1 MIKLGGNWDTLLQDL
16 FVSEQYAHLRTFL
29 KNAYAQQT
37 IYPDM
42 YSIYRAFQLTALTD
56 LKVVLLGQDPYHN
69 VGQANGLA
77 FSVQDGIALP
87 PSLCNIFKE
96 IDDDINSCID
106 KHIVPT
112 PFIKAKNGDLTSWA
126 KQGVLLLNTALTV
139 KAHSANSHKELW
151 QWFTDAVIEKISANT
166 ENIVF
171 ILWGNNAKSKKRFI
185 DADKHYILEAAH
197 PSPLSAHNGFFGCK
211 HFSKTNQ
218 YLYQVK
224 KTPIDWNIYTYS

>member
-1 MIKLGGNWDTLLQDL
+1 MIELSGNWDTLLQDL
-16 FVSEQYAHLRTFL
+16 FASEKYLQLRAFL
-29 KNAYAQQT
+29 KNAYATQT

-42 YSIYRAFQLTALTD
+42 YSIYRAFQCTALTD

-69 VGQANGLA
+69 IGQAHGLA
-77 FSVQDGIALP
+77 FSVQDGTTLP

-96 IDDDINSCID
+96 IDDDINSCTD
-106 KHIVPT
+106 RHIQPT
-112 PFIKAKNGDLTSWA
+112 PFIQPATGDLTSWT

-151 QWFTDAVIEKISANT
+151 QWFTDAVIEKISSTT

-171 ILWGNNAKSKKRFI
+171 ILWGNNAKSKKQFI
-185 DADKHYILEAAH
+185 NTNKHYILEAAH

-218 YLYQVK
+218 YLYQINK
-224 KTPIDWNIYTYS
+224 RPIDWNIYTYS